1 MTLKLGILDQSIVFP
16 GQTPSE
22 ALGNTV
28 RLAQL
33 AEELGFERF
42 WVSEH
47 HDSPQMAGA
56 SPEVL
61 ISHLLARTD
70 KIRIGSGGVMLQH
83 YSPYKVAENFNV
95 LASLAPG
102 RVDLGIGRAPGGL
115 PRSTRAL
122 QEGVSEPESLEVKL
136 AQLEQYLRGPVSDD
150 EPLAGLQA
158 NPLPVQPADVYLLGT
173 SVSSARLAAERGF
186 PYAFALFI
194 NNDPAAAKEAFDA
207 YRAGFNRAKGGEPR
221 TLLALSVI
229 AADTEE
235 EAAELAGQFKNV
247 RVTLASGKTVNVGS
261 LEQAEE
267 FARQAG
273 ETYTAEV
280 RDADITQGTKETV
293 RRRLLE
299 LQQTYGADELIFTTI
314 IPDFEKRVRSFRLLK
329 EAFEEQEQFKE
340 QPA

>member
-22 ALGNTV
+22 ALANTV
-28 RLAQL
+28 RLARI
-33 AEELGFERF
+33 AEELGYERF

-61 ISHLLARTD
+61 ISYLLANTD

-115 PRSTRAL
+115 PRSTKAL
-122 QEGVSEPESLEVKL
+122 QRGVAEPESLEEKL
-136 AQLEQYLRGPVSDD
+136 VQLEQLLRGPVGDGD
-150 EPLAGLQA
+150 PLAGLQA
-158 NPLPVQPADVYLLGT
+158 DPLPAAPAEVYVLGT
-173 SVSSARLAAERGF
+173 SVSSAKLAAERGL

-194 NNDPAAAKEAFDA
+194 NNDPEAAKEAFGV
-207 YRAGFNRAKGGEPR
+207 YREKFDRSKGREPR
-221 TLLALSVI
+221 TLLGLSVI

-235 EAAELAGQFKNV
+235 EAEELAGRHKNV
-247 RVTLASGKTVNVGS
+247 RVTFAGGKTVNLVT

-267 FARQAG
+267 FAKQIG
-273 ETYTAEV
+273 ESYTAEV
-280 RDADITQGTKETV
+280 RDADITRGTKESV

-299 LQQTYGADELIFTTI
+299 LQSVFGVDELIFTTI
-314 IPDFEKRVRSFRLLK
+314 VPDFEKRVRSFRLLK
-329 EAFEEQEQFKE
+329 EAFEEQL
-340 QPA
+340 A